1 MNMIE
6 QLIFE
11 ELDKYKN
18 DIETIKEKKTIDCIT
33 IFSSSENDYKRLN
46 NELSNN
52 KLIDQMTSGNLYY
65 LNEPIKTNAKLVV
78 NYLNILVRESWIA
91 NEQINQALSK
101 IDVCKKENVWLLL
114 YYIEAQKIIEK
125 VDYYKVKIDIPMIE
139 KMLEKADPALKN
151 DYTVLRIKERVKEKY
166 GYDIK
171 F

>member
-1 MNMIE
+1 MTNEEFTNMLKSRTRFIE
-6 QLIFE
+6 IKQLVKEDIASFVSGE
-11 ELDKYKN
+11 KYGL
-18 DIETIKEKKTIDCIT
+18 T
-33 IFSSSENDYKRLN
+33 Y
-46 NELSNN
+46 
-52 KLIDQMTSGNLYY
+52 
-65 LNEPIKTNAKLVV
+65 NEPIKTNAKLVV

-125 VDYYKVKIDIPMIE
+125 VDYYKVRIDVSMIE
-139 KMLEKADPALKN
+139 KMLEKADPALKD
-151 DYTVLRIKERVKEKY
+151 DYTVKYIKRETKEKY

>member
-1 MNMIE
+1 MLKSRTRFIE
-6 QLIFE
+6 IKQLVKKDIAPFVSGE
-11 ELDKYKN
+11 KYGL
-18 DIETIKEKKTIDCIT
+18 T
-33 IFSSSENDYKRLN
+33 Y
-46 NELSNN
+46 
-52 KLIDQMTSGNLYY
+52 
-65 LNEPIKTNAKLVV
+65 NEPIKTNAKLVV

>member
-1 MNMIE
+1 MTNEEYTNMLKSRTRFIE
-6 QLIFE
+6 IKQLVKEDIASFVSGE
-11 ELDKYKN
+11 KYGL
-18 DIETIKEKKTIDCIT
+18 T
-33 IFSSSENDYKRLN
+33 Y
-46 NELSNN
+46 
-52 KLIDQMTSGNLYY
+52 
-65 LNEPIKTNAKLVV
+65 NEPIKTNAKLVV

-166 GYDIK
+166 DYNIK

>member
-1 MNMIE
+1 MIE

-65 LNEPIKTNAKLVV
+65 LNELMPPI
-78 NYLNILVRESWIA
+78 Y
-91 NEQINQALSK
+91 NQSPR
-101 IDVCKKENVWLLL
+101 V
-114 YYIEAQKIIEK
+114 YI
-125 VDYYKVKIDIPMIE
+125 
-139 KMLEKADPALKN
+139 
-151 DYTVLRIKERVKEKY
+151 
-166 GYDIK
+166 
-171 F
+171 

>member
-1 MNMIE
+1 MTNEEYTNMLKSRTRFIE
-6 QLIFE
+6 IKQLVKEDLASFVSGE
-11 ELDKYKN
+11 KYGL
-18 DIETIKEKKTIDCIT
+18 T
-33 IFSSSENDYKRLN
+33 Y
-46 NELSNN
+46 
-52 KLIDQMTSGNLYY
+52 
-65 LNEPIKTNAKLVV
+65 NEPIKTNAKLVV

-125 VDYYKVKIDIPMIE
+125 VDYYKVRIDVSMIE
-139 KMLEKADPALKN
+139 KMLEKADPALKD
-151 DYTVLRIKERVKEKY
+151 DYTVKYIKCETKEKY